1 MVVWIIMPMDFI
13 SWIMRTELSIH
24 ILLLEVLITEGA
36 HIGYPVIIVAYVKD
50 AFPLPRWYV
59 YVAHMSME

>member
-1 MVVWIIMPMDFI
+1 MVVWIMPVDFL
-13 SWIMRTELSIH
+13 SWIILMDLSIH
-24 ILLLEVLITEGA
+24 ILLLEVFIMEGA

-59 YVAHMSME
+59 YVAHISME